1 MAVKTPPEVHPATSL
16 KPFGRLGQVGVLL
29 ASATVLLTGCWDRL
43 EIEERAVVL
52 GIGID
57 TARAESMKEEAEIAH
72 LKGAFPAP
80 AGTMIKLT
88 AQVAVPGRIPLGPGE
103 GGGGAGGAQKP
114 VWVLSV
120 VGHTL
125 DDAISNLQQQIAGRL
140 FFGHLRV
147 IVLSKDI
154 AQKDL
159 SNINDNL
166 RRNPDVRRTN
176 WMVVSE
182 GRADELMKMS
192 PQLERVPSIYLL
204 ATMDRAVQMGKLP
217 NAFVGTFWT
226 AGSAVGMEPFLPYVK
241 LVGTGGL
248 QISGIAFFRGESMV
262 GHTEPLEIGAYMGIK
277 GLKSGGYN
285 VVTKIPGSETSV
297 MYNVTH
303 RKSRIDVAIKNGRPQ
318 FKVKVHNEGNLREK
332 TGEVPKLQTE
342 VITQIEKE
350 LSEEGYKGYKNL
362 IKKTQEKSSDIFGF
376 GEYVRAKEPKYW
388 NEHIKTED
396 NWRKM
401 YKDVEIQVQTQFSIR
416 RIGAKTT

>member
-1 MAVKTPPEVHPATSL
+1 M
-16 KPFGRLGQVGVLL
+16 GVLL
-29 ASATVLLTGCWDRL
+29 VSATLLLTGCWDRL

-57 TARAESMKEEAEIAH
+57 LVRSDTEKKEGDISE
-72 LKGAFPAP
+72 LTGVFPAP
-80 AGTMIKLT
+80 TKDRLKLT
-88 AQVAVPGRIPLGPGE
+88 VQVAIPGRIPLGPGE
-103 GGGGAGGAQKP
+103 GGGSPTGATKP

-147 IVLSKDI
+147 IVISKDV

-159 SNINDNL
+159 SNISDNL

-182 GRADELMKMS
+182 GKAEELMKTS
-192 PQLERVPSIYLL
+192 PQLERVPSLYLL
-204 ATMDRAVQMGKLP
+204 STMDRAVQMGKLP
-217 NAFVGTFWT
+217 NAFVGTFFS
-226 AGSAVGMEPFLPYVK
+226 AGSALGMEPFLPYVK
-241 LVGTGGL
+241 LLENGVI
-248 QISGIAFFRGESMV
+248 QISGLAYFRGERMV

-277 GLKSGGYN
+277 GLEPGGYS
-285 VVTKIPGSETSV
+285 VITQIPGSETAF
-297 MYNVTH
+297 MYQVTH
-303 RKSRIDVAIKNGRPQ
+303 RNSRIDVAIKNGRPQ
-318 FKVKVHNEGNLREK
+318 FNVKVHNEGNLREK
-332 TGEVPKLQTE
+332 TNEIKRLDTG
-342 VITQIEKE
+342 VIRQIEKQ
-350 LSEEGYKGYKNL
+350 LSETGYKAYENL

-388 NEHIKTED
+388 KEHIKTED

-401 YKDVEIQVQTQFSIR
+401 YKDVEIHVQAQFNIR
-416 RIGAKTT
+416 RIGGKTT